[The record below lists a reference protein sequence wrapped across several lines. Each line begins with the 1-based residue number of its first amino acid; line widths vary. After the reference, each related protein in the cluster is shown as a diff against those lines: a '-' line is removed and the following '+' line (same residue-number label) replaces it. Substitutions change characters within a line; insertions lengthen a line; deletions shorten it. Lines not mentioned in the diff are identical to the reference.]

1 MFTTALVQTT
11 LVVSALVSP
20 PGSPVAGVQAL
31 LMRLIATLAAL
42 WACAPSTPLRLLLER
57 ALRLTRPMLLD
68 PEVLAPCSSWL
79 DPVLLRLQ
87 LDQLHQALTWEA
99 RGLPGWTAL
108 DLTLRELSRALEVEQ
123 ARGAS

>member
-1 MFTTALVQTT
+1 
-11 LVVSALVSP
+11 
-20 PGSPVAGVQAL
+20 
-31 LMRLIATLAAL
+31 
-42 WACAPSTPLRLLLER
+42 
-57 ALRLTRPMLLD
+57 MLLD
-68 PEVLAPCSSWL
+68 PEALAPCSSWL